1 MIRLLAELD
10 DAAQQ
15 ARFTAT
21 PLASLPAP
29 VEVTLDGVTLARL
42 PAGDAGAQTL
52 ALPFEALRDIRR
64 GDIAPR
70 TEGAPLPPDALQC
83 EGAFFEALSL
93 PDPARFY
100 EKVQINHTRY
110 ASPLLLEVGARCAHE
125 RFAQDPLARAA
136 ALTILAHRH
145 IERLVPEPAP
155 TEAAR
160 IAWLLQQARPIVI
173 RAWRRLPAHV
183 PNAPRPT
190 WQEVRWAVSL
200 ATVAGLL
207 HMAGRNYSA
216 AREMFALPRHCLHHV
231 ALSKV
236 SALNMVSCC
245 FLHGVLCHMLGD
257 AQAARGSLETGIE
270 GVKPVVR
277 AQDLMTNVWT
287 IGDVVNVLRV
297 ARQCFIARE
306 RLGLVPPTEGSVPEL
321 DAGAV
326 FTLDELVGHVPVMA
340 RNGLVPRLR
349 NHIRRHGGQ

>member
-1 MIRLLAELD
+1 MIRLLAEVD
-10 DAAQQ
+10 DVAQE

-21 PLASLPAP
+21 PLAPLPAP
-29 VEVTLDGVTLARL
+29 AEVTLDGVTLARL

-52 ALPFEALRDIRR
+52 VLPFEALRDIHR
-64 GDIAPR
+64 GELAAR
-70 TEGAPLPPDALQC
+70 SAGAPLPPGALRP
-83 EGAFFEALSL
+83 EGDFFEALAL
-93 PDPARFY
+93 PDAARFY
-100 EKVQINHTRY
+100 QKVQINHTRY

-136 ALTILAHRH
+136 ALTVLAHRH
-145 IERLVPEPAP
+145 LERLTPEPAP
-155 TEAAR
+155 AEAAR
-160 IAWLLQQARPIVI
+160 IAWLLQQARPLVI
-173 RAWRRLPAHV
+173 TAWRRLPAHV

-207 HMAGRNYSA
+207 QMAGRNYSA

-231 ALSKV
+231 GLSKV
-236 SALNMVSCC
+236 SALNMVTCC
-245 FLHGVLCHMLGD
+245 FLHGVLSHMLGE
-257 AQAARGSLETGIE
+257 AEAARASLEAGIE

-287 IGDVVNVLRV
+287 IGDVVNVLRI
-297 ARQCFIARE
+297 ARQCFLARE
-306 RLGLVPPTEGSVPEL
+306 RLGLVPPAEGAGARP

-326 FTLDELVGHVPVMA
+326 FTLDELAGHLPVMA
-340 RNGLVPRLR
+340 RKGLVPRLR